1 MLTACSSL
9 IIAVCDPSLNDLA
22 LTRAAVRKAMDAFSI
37 KCRSIARAYPTPE
50 ALLAARP
57 CDICVT
63 ELELGTMDG
72 FTLADAVRK
81 RRPGAEV
88 IFTTRCTDN
97 AVVLRAWQA
106 NIAQYFLKPIETER
120 DFTELRR
127 VLGKLV
133 NILIARPSP
142 ADGEG
147 ADDTLPP
154 MTPALAYI
162 GEVPGE
168 MPGKGRSRNGRTS

>member
-1 MLTACSSL
+1 MLTTCSSL

-37 KCRSIARAYPTPE
+37 SCRSIVHAYPTPE

-63 ELELGTMDG
+63 ELDLGTMDG
-72 FTLADAVRK
+72 FTLAEAVRK

-88 IFTTRCTDN
+88 IFTTRCADN
-97 AVVLRAWQA
+97 AVALRAWQA
-106 NIAQYFLKPIETER
+106 HIVQYFLKPIETER

-127 VLGKLV
+127 VLGRLV
-133 NILIARPSP
+133 NILTARATP
-142 ADGEG
+142 ADGEASG
-147 ADDTLPP
+147 GFPP
-154 MTPALAYI
+154 DATAGVEWAGTGP
-162 GEVPGE
+162 EE
-168 MPGKGRSRNGRTS
+168 RSNRSRRSP